1 MMVKY
6 YVRDDTIMLLQQ
18 INNDYIIMAYNI
30 YIYILYITT
39 DEVNTPIGNHM
50 VYGIMELNSFRKYV
64 ELWDF
69 TNNSGVYIIYIM
81 GI

>member
-1 MMVKY
+1 
-6 YVRDDTIMLLQQ
+6 
-18 INNDYIIMAYNI
+18 
-30 YIYILYITT
+30 
-39 DEVNTPIGNHM
+39 M

-69 TNNSGVYIIYIM
+69 TNNSGVYILYIM